1 MAAQVTGRVHSV
13 ESFGT
18 VDGPGVRFVVFL
30 QGCPMRCLYCHN
42 PDTWDPGGGVPTT
55 VEELLAQYA
64 RNEAFYR
71 KGGITVTGGEPLLQI
86 EFVTA
91 LFREAKRRG
100 IHTCLDTS
108 GATFRPEDAAALA
121 QFDALCAVTDLVLLD
136 IMLPG
141 EDGLSLLK
149 RLRSDK
155 RTAQVPVIMATAKG
169 SEFDKVHGLDN
180 GADDYIAKPFGMM
193 EMVSRV
199 KAVLRRYKQE
209 DKQSRLTAGELVME
223 IDKHR
228 VMAGGQEVVL
238 TFKEFELLHKL
249 LERPG
254 QVFTREQLL
263 TDIWGYDF
271 AGETRT
277 VDVHVRTLRLKLGEA
292 GALVETVRGVG
303 YRIGAGYEK

>member
-1 MAAQVTGRVHSV
+1 MIFCVEDDPNIRELEVYTLQSV
-13 ESFGT
+13 GFKALGIGNGDDLFKALECT
-18 VDGPGVRFVVFL
+18 E
-30 QGCPMRCLYCHN
+30 
-42 PDTWDPGGGVPTT
+42 PT
-55 VEELLAQYA
+55 L
-64 RNEAFYR
+64 
-71 KGGITVTGGEPLLQI
+71 I
-86 EFVTA
+86 
-91 LFREAKRRG
+91 
-100 IHTCLDTS
+100 
-108 GATFRPEDAAALA
+108 
-121 QFDALCAVTDLVLLD
+121 LLD

-141 EDGLSLLK
+141 DDGITLLK
-149 RLRSDK
+149 RLRSDR
-155 RTAQVPVIMATAKG
+155 RTAQVPVIMATARG

-199 KAVLRRYKQE
+199 KAVLRRYKQGE
-209 DKQSRLTAGELVME
+209 QLDKLIAGELAMD
-223 IDKHR
+223 IHKHR
-228 VMAGGQEVVL
+228 VTVKGQEVVL

-277 VDVHVRTLRLKLGEA
+277 VDVHVRTLRAKLGAA
-292 GALVETVRGVG
+292 GILVETVRGVG